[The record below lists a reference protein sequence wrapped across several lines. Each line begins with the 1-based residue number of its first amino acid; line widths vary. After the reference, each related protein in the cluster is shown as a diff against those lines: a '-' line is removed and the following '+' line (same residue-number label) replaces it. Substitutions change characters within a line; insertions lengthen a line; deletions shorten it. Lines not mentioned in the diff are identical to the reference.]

1 MGLQDLISTPF
12 GQSMSSRR
20 RTVSPRSARFRSA
33 ARRIGEFTPEGRRL
47 KLQGELMR
55 MDEPNVATPESNSLM
70 QQGEQLKAAYASG
83 AFEGAKDLAPLK
95 RQWFSDVNAA
105 NLSAQDKEGIRRM
118 FVEDFDKAGT
128 AADAEQKRVLDL
140 KNQEL
145 AIKSTEQ
152 NLQAGKQ
159 LGELRAVGLDKAK
172 RDFKQETEAL
182 DQRDEVQG
190 ALQKFNTNMQE
201 IDAAPAESD
210 LDVAQ
215 RDRDRKKAIAE
226 LSIIGS
232 KYRLDNNQVGA
243 INAALQGAGSELRYD
258 RSRADRIED
267 REFSREVST
276 QNFINST
283 AASIG
288 HVPDFKEP
296 QQDQLKKAL
305 KAVKTFR
312 KGQASLASNVKIT
325 ESISSAVT
333 ELKSSIP
340 LESDDVPDEKIAA
353 QVKLTSLLSGLETYS
368 SVLPPSAKSEIE
380 KEVTTLKT
388 KINNKGW
395 VKVDRSTGKEVVVKE
410 QYLLLAND
418 IRATA
423 DKLIFL
429 NATSG
434 VKEKGQTN
442 SVNTSDLNNLQGKT
456 PKK

>member
-172 RDFKQETEAL
+172 RDFNQETEAL
-182 DQRDEVQG
+182 NQRDEVQG
-190 ALQKFNTNMQE
+190 ALQKFNTDMQK
-201 IDAAPAESD
+201 IDTDFTAGT

-215 RDRDRKKAIAE
+215 RDRDRKKAIAD

-232 KYRLDNNQVGA
+232 KFMLDDNQVGA
-243 INAALQGAGSELRYD
+243 VNAALQQAGSEIRYE
-258 RSRADRIED
+258 RSRAARKED

-288 HVPDFKEP
+288 HVPDFAKS
-296 QQDQLKKAL
+296 QQDQLKDAL
-305 KAVKTFR
+305 NAVKTFR
-312 KGQASLASNVKIT
+312 KDQASLASNVKIT
-325 ESISSAVT
+325 EDINSIIN

-340 LESDDVPDEKIAA
+340 LESDDVPEEKTAA

-368 SVLPPSAKSEIE
+368 SVLPPSAKSEID
-380 KEVTTLKT
+380 KEVTALKT
-388 KINNKGW
+388 KINNKEW
-395 VKVDRSTGKEVVVKE
+395 VKVDPSTKKEVVVKQ
-410 QYLLLAND
+410 QYLLLAD
-418 IRATA
+418 EIRNLTA
-423 DKLIFL
+423 RLIFL
-429 NATSG
+429 NTTSG

-442 SVNTSDLNNLQGKT
+442 SVNTSDLDNLQGKT